1 MGEPMKD
8 MAGGDLNEAE
18 QKLVEAYRMLSNVLM
33 GHRDQLSPFEER
45 NAIKALAALWQ
56 IMNGV
61 DMDPG
66 QVYELGA

>member
-18 QKLVEAYRMLSNVLM
+18 QKLVEAYRMLSNVLT

-56 IMNGV
+56 IMNGL